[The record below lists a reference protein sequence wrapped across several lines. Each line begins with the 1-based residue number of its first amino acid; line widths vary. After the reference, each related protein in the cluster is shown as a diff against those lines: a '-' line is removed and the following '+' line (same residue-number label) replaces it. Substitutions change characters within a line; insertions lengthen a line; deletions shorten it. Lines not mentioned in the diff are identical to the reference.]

1 MIKRRKKST
10 RTVEMEA
17 VLKKEQAFLKRNEEK
32 NASFLDRTLEAKVPA
47 RLQETL
53 DKAFEKAFGLIFE
66 KGTDV
71 IEKTY
76 SREKIEHTYKV
87 DAYAAGL
94 LENKKT
100 LRTFTKKA
108 QAAGSR
114 NLLLA
119 GVEGVGLGILGIGLP
134 DIPLFTGMIL
144 KSIYETA
151 LHYGYSYD
159 TEEEKYFHTA
169 AHTGSLVLWRR
180 SETESMNRQ
189 TDISWS
195 RQYPRDTTAGSRSE
209 KPPLSSQKELLY
221 MKFLQGIP
229 VAGIIGGAYDSI
241 YLKRILDYG
250 KIKYRKRFLMDKD
263 KAH

>member
-1 MIKRRKKST
+1 MIKRNKKSPL
-10 RTVEMEA
+10 RAEMEA
-17 VLKKEQAFLKRNEEK
+17 VLKKEQAFLKKNAEK
-32 NASFLDRTLEAKVPA
+32 KASFLDRTLEEKVPA

-66 KGTDV
+66 KGTDF

-76 SREKIEHTYKV
+76 SREKIEHNYKV

-94 LENKKT
+94 MENKKT

-108 QAAGSR
+108 QAAGNR

-119 GVEGVGLGILGIGLP
+119 GVEGVGLGVLGIGLP

-151 LHYGYSYD
+151 LHYGYPYD
-159 TEEEKYFHTA
+159 TEEEKYFILLLIQ
-169 AHTGSLVLWRR
+169 GSLSYAETLEQMNAKTDRYILEPVVPKGYDSREQIKETSAVL
-180 SETESMNRQ
+180 S
-189 TDISWS
+189 
-195 RQYPRDTTAGSRSE
+195 G
-209 KPPLSSQKELLY
+209 ELLY

-229 VAGIIGGAYDSI
+229 VAGVIGGAYDSI
-241 YLKRILDYG
+241 YLRRILDYV
-250 KIKYRKRFLMDKD
+250 KIKYRKRFLTDKD
-263 KAH
+263 KAN